1 MAVGLSEPD
10 EIHPVAGIKL
20 AAVAAGIK
28 KNGGNDLVVFVIDK
42 SELST
47 GMDGSKVMQA
57 QSPACAA
64 TFTQNAFCAAPV
76 TLAKKHLSLFSPELP
91 VRALLIN
98 SGNANAGT
106 GEKGKQNALQ
116 SCAWLAEKLQC
127 STEQILPFSTGVIG
141 EQLPMPVLQ
150 SGIDK
155 VVSNLSEDNWLS
167 AAKGIMTT
175 DTIAKAVSKVIKID
189 NRAITIS
196 GIAKGSGMICPNMA
210 TMLSFITTDA
220 NIEAGFLQQCL
231 LDAMDISFNSITVDG
246 DTSTNDACVLIA
258 TAKANN
264 TQLNKASAEAKIF
277 IDALNDA
284 CQHLAQ
290 AIVRDAEGATK
301 FVTVAVSQAQSK
313 TEAKNVAYTV
323 AHSPLVKTALFASD
337 PNWGRILA
345 AVGRAG
351 IEQLDIS
358 GVNLFLDDVCI
369 VRSGG
374 VDVDY
379 SEEKGQEVMNKEEI
393 TIKVELGRGS
403 EAVSIWTSDLSHE
416 YVRINA
422 EYRT

>member
-1 MAVGLSEPD
+1 MAVGLSEP
-10 EIHPVAGIKL
+10 EKILAVAGIKI
-20 AAVAAGIK
+20 ASVSAGIK
-28 KNGGNDLVVFVIDK
+28 KNGSNDMVAFFIDE
-42 SELST
+42 SAT
-47 GMDGSKVMQA
+47 
-57 QSPACAA
+57 CAA

-76 TLAKKHLSLFSPELP
+76 TLAKKHLSHFSPEQS

-106 GEKGKQNALQ
+106 GEAGKQNALQ
-116 SCAWLAEKLQC
+116 SCVWLAEKLQC
-127 STEQILPFSTGVIG
+127 SAEQILPFSTGVIG
-141 EQLPMPVLQ
+141 EQLPMPALQ

-155 VVSNLSEDNWLS
+155 VVENFSEDNWLS

-175 DTIAKAVSKVIKID
+175 DTVAKAVSKTIVID
-189 NRAITIS
+189 NQTITIS

-210 TMLSFITTDA
+210 TMLSFVTTDA
-220 NIEAGFLQQCL
+220 NIESRFLQQCL
-231 LDAMDISFNSITVDG
+231 LDAVDMSFNSITVDG

-264 TQLNKASAEAKIF
+264 TQLNTASAEAKIF
-277 IDALNDA
+277 IDALNDV

-313 TEAKNVAYTV
+313 AEAKNVAYTI

-358 GVNLFLDDVCI
+358 AVNLFLDEVCI

-374 VDVDY
+374 VDANY
-379 SEEKGQEVMNKEEI
+379 SEEKGQAVMNKEEI
-393 TIKVELGRGS
+393 IIKVELGRGS

-416 YVRINA
+416 YVRINS
-422 EYRT
+422 EYRS

>member
-1 MAVGLSEPD
+1 MAVGLSEP
-10 EIHPVAGIKL
+10 EKIYPVAGIKL
-20 AAVAAGIK
+20 ASVSAGIK
-28 KNGGNDLVVFVIDK
+28 KNGSNDLVVFVIDEK
-42 SELST
+42 A
-47 GMDGSKVMQA
+47 V
-57 QSPACAA
+57 CAA

-76 TLAKKHLSLFSPELP
+76 TLAKKHLSHFSSEQT

-106 GEKGKQNALQ
+106 GETGKQNALQ

-127 STEQILPFSTGVIG
+127 SVEQILPFSTGVIG
-141 EQLPMPVLQ
+141 EQLPMPALQ

-155 VVSNLSEDNWLS
+155 VVSHFSEDNWLS

-175 DTIAKAVSKVIKID
+175 DTVAKAVSKTMVID
-189 NRAITIS
+189 NQAITIS

-210 TMLSFITTDA
+210 TMLSFVTTDA

-231 LDAMDISFNSITVDG
+231 ADAVEKSFNSITVDG

-264 TQLNKASAEAKIF
+264 TQLNTTSAEARIF
-277 IDALNDA
+277 IDALDEV
-284 CQHLAQ
+284 CQYLAQ

-301 FVTVAVSQAQSK
+301 FVSVVVSQSQSK
-313 TEAKNVAYTV
+313 AEAKKVAYTI

-374 VDVDY
+374 VDANY
-379 SEEKGQEVMNKEEI
+379 SEEKGQAVMNKEEI
-393 TIKVELGRGS
+393 SIKVELGRGN
-403 EAVSIWTSDLSHE
+403 EAASIWTSDLSHE

-422 EYRT
+422 EYRS